1 MAAATG
7 GDKPPL
13 YQQVKRE
20 LLAAIAAGEYAPG
33 RPFVTQ
39 REICERFNVSHATA
53 VRALN
58 DLANEGYVVRR
69 RGQGT
74 FVAERPPAAA
84 TTSDK
89 TIACVLQNQG
99 PHVGQ
104 ILTGIEEVC
113 ADLGYRLFLNHCE
126 NDPAREEK
134 VLWNALEHQV
144 SGIIVYPAEGSAV
157 ISPYAEARRRGVP
170 LVMVD
175 RYRPDLAT
183 DAVVADNMAVGR
195 ELTNALIEAGHR
207 TIATLWDEIDVTSIR
222 DRLAGHV
229 QALRE
234 HNIPVRPDL
243 TVLRRYHG
251 QPPQTRQAML
261 TELLRSSQPPTVLLC
276 SNGYALATAAQD
288 LMALGL
294 ETPGDIDLAGMD
306 DAGPF
311 DVLPLTA
318 AAITLP
324 ARDMGRQ
331 AMTLLHDRVQGGT
344 AETQMLVLPV
354 TLQTRQSSLG
364 YLRVSRL
371 ERGAS

>member
-74 FVAERPPAAA
+74 FVAERSPAS
-84 TTSDK
+84 TSADR

-104 ILTGIEEVC
+104 ILAGIEEVC

-134 VLWNALEHQV
+134 ALWGALEHQV

-157 ISPYAEARRRGVP
+157 LAPYAEARRRGVP

-175 RYRPDLAT
+175 RYRPDLVT
-183 DAVVADNMAVGR
+183 DAVVADNMSAGR
-195 ELTNALIEAGHR
+195 ELTETLIEAGHR

-243 TVLRRYHG
+243 TVLRRYRD
-251 QPPQTRQAML
+251 QPTETRRAML
-261 TELLRSSQPPTVLLC
+261 SELLNGSQPPTVLLC

-288 LMALGL
+288 LVALGL
-294 ETPGDIDLAGMD
+294 EVPGDIDLAGMD

-318 AAITLP
+318 AAISLP
-324 ARDMGRQ
+324 SREMGRQ
-331 AMTLLHDRVQGGT
+331 AMSLLHDRVTGV
-344 AETQMLVLPV
+344 ASETQLRVLPISV
-354 TLQTRQSSLG
+354 QTRQSSVG
-364 YLRVSRL
+364 YLRVSPL
-371 ERGAS
+371 EA